1 MKIFFY
7 ILSILPLK
15 FIFSFLDISFKFLPL
30 SLLRILSPF
39 KVTRKNLSIVF
50 PDTTSLELD
59 MLAKES
65 FKETIKS
72 LYETLYTWSRSSQ
85 NIILKV
91 KKINNR
97 FLFNGSN
104 HEDGLIIFAPH
115 NRSIDFMLRWISTQR
130 PHTSLYKKIKF
141 SLIDQFVKK
150 FREEENCK
158 MVETG
163 IGGVKSILNAL
174 EKNQMT
180 CMASD
185 QVPADGLGTYSKF
198 FGHECYSFALA
209 PKLARKTKKEIL
221 LTYLSY
227 KRDIGHI
234 INFKR
239 PSVEIYEKN
248 GVDVMNRE
256 MEDAIRKSPS
266 EYSWEYKKFRKLS
279 GDIRDIYKN

>member
-39 KVTRKNLSIVF
+39 RVTRKNLSIVF

-72 LYETLYTWSRSSQ
+72 LYETLYTWSRPSQ
-85 NIILKV
+85 NIIFKV

-248 GVDVMNRE
+248 GVDVMNKE
-256 MEDAIRKSPS
+256 MEDEIRKSPL

-279 GDIRDIYKN
+279 GDIKDIYKN

>member
-7 ILSILPLK
+7 ILSILPVK
-15 FIFSFLDISFKFLPL
+15 FIFLFLDISFKFLPL
-30 SLLRILSPF
+30 SFLRTFSPF

-85 NIILKV
+85 NIIFKV

-248 GVDVMNRE
+248 GVDVMNKE
-256 MEDAIRKSPS
+256 MEDEIRKSPS

>member
-141 SLIDQFVKK
+141 SPIDQFVKK

-248 GVDVMNRE
+248 GVDVMNKE
-256 MEDAIRKSPS
+256 MEDEIRKSPS

>member
-7 ILSILPLK
+7 ILSILPIK
-15 FIFSFLDISFKFLPL
+15 FIFLFLDIFFKFLPL

-50 PDTTSLELD
+50 LDTTSLELD

-85 NIILKV
+85 NIIFKV

-248 GVDVMNRE
+248 GVDVMNKE
-256 MEDAIRKSPS
+256 MEDEIRKSPS

>member
-7 ILSILPLK
+7 ILSILPVK
-15 FIFSFLDISFKFLPL
+15 FMFSFLDIFFKFLPL
-30 SLLRILSPF
+30 SFLRIFSPF

-50 PDTTSLELD
+50 PNSASLELD

-65 FKETIKS
+65 YKETIKS
-72 LYETLYTWSRSSQ
+72 LYETLYTWSRSSHK
-85 NIILKV
+85 IILEV

-97 FLFNGSN
+97 FLLNASN
-104 HEDGLIIFAPH
+104 HKDGLIIFAPH

-130 PHTSLYKKIKF
+130 SHTSLYKKIKF
-141 SLIDQFVKK
+141 RPIDKFVKK
-150 FREEENCK
+150 FREEGNCK

-221 LTYLSY
+221 LSYLSY
-227 KRDIGHI
+227 KKDIGHI
-234 INFKR
+234 INFKK

-248 GVDVMNRE
+248 GVDVMNNE
-256 MEDAIRKSPS
+256 IEDEIMKSPL

-279 GDIRDIYKN
+279 GDIKDIYKN

>member
-7 ILSILPLK
+7 ILSILPVK
-15 FIFSFLDISFKFLPL
+15 FIFLFLDISFKFLPL
-30 SLLRILSPF
+30 SFLRIFSPF

-141 SLIDQFVKK
+141 NLIDQFVKK

-248 GVDVMNRE
+248 GVDVMNKE
-256 MEDAIRKSPS
+256 MEDEIRKSPS

>member
-248 GVDVMNRE
+248 GVDVMNKE
-256 MEDAIRKSPS
+256 MEDEIRKSPS

-279 GDIRDIYKN
+279 GDIKDIYKN

>member
-85 NIILKV
+85 NIIFKV

-198 FGHECYSFALA
+198 FGHECYSFTLA

-248 GVDVMNRE
+248 GVDVMNKE
-256 MEDAIRKSPS
+256 MEDEIRKSPS

>member
-248 GVDVMNRE
+248 GVDVMNKE
-256 MEDAIRKSPS
+256 IEDEIRKSPS